1 MKHGNSS
8 NHQETDT
15 CICDPG
21 WSYRGDM
28 KQALGAI
35 CDVHITSVRAMWC
48 IVLVLSIFLLVITQA
63 ELRDLYR
70 RTAMARH
77 TRSGSKSI
85 ATRVQAWIA
94 ALFAVAEIA
103 LSIIK
108 IIDPELSVGHDR
120 ATTLLFAVS
129 FCICFFPAILST
141 RILMLTA
148 LNPLLH
154 IDKDPRMARL
164 IRRCTYLTVF
174 QATLSGS
181 LALISVFQ
189 LLAYE
194 NDYTGPD
201 EFNIFVFLY
210 FFILALLLVTL
221 KYTRYSVLTALL
233 DMLSSASCIQSA
245 PVVQLPI
252 SIPRVQRCCRCQGA
266 TKRLIEFAGSRSS
279 GEMTLMTIPN
289 EGEDASIRGIKA
301 VHARFTR
308 LRAFHTRQVVSAILI
323 CLVTSIWP
331 FFQSKVPYVVAF
343 RAIQSLLVLV
353 KIFTATGRAGRGVV
367 EAIQELVLML
377 GTSFAAA
384 VYCRTTTSEPIYEEN
399 VAHSISEK
407 SELANLSSENQSEA
421 YSLYLANSFSQN
433 TAGIEMKSDIK
444 APEGPIPTSN
454 LSPSSSNLSPSSS
467 SSSSQLQSL
476 IRQRC
481 SASSSIAPSPA
492 GDEGIQHTETALVP
506 DTRSGPRE

>member
-35 CDVHITSVRAMWC
+35 CDVHITSVRAMWS
-48 IVLVLSIFLLVITQA
+48 IALVLSIFLLVITQA
-63 ELRDLYR
+63 ELRHLFR
-70 RTAMARH
+70 RTAMARN
-77 TRSGSKSI
+77 TRSGSKSS
-85 ATRVQAWIA
+85 AVWVQAWIA
-94 ALFAVAEIA
+94 ALFAVATMV

-129 FCICFFPAILST
+129 FCMCFFPAILST

-148 LNPLLH
+148 LNPLLT
-154 IDKDPRMARL
+154 IDKDPRMAFL

-174 QATLSGS
+174 QAILAGS
-181 LALISVFQ
+181 LALILVAQ

-194 NDYTGPD
+194 NDYMGPD
-201 EFNIFVFLY
+201 EFNVFVFFY
-210 FFILALLLVTL
+210 FFILAVLLVTL

-233 DMLSSASCIQSA
+233 DMLSSVPSMQSA

-252 SIPRVQRCCRCQGA
+252 SIPRMRRCCWCQGA
-266 TKRLIEFAGSRSS
+266 QKYPIAIAGHRSS
-279 GEMTLMTIPN
+279 GEMTLMTMTN

-308 LRAFHTRQVVSAILI
+308 LRAFHTRQVVSAISI

-343 RAIQSLLVLV
+343 RAIQSLLVII
-353 KIFTATGRAGRGVV
+353 KIFTATGRAGKEVV
-367 EAIQELVLML
+367 VAMQELVLKL
-377 GTSFAAA
+377 GTSLAAA
-384 VYCRTTTSEPIYEEN
+384 VYCRTTTSEPIYGGNE
-399 VAHSISEK
+399 AHSISEK
-407 SELANLSSENQSEA
+407 SELASMSSESQSEA
-421 YSLYLANSFSQN
+421 YSLYLANSSSQN
-433 TAGIEMKSDIK
+433 IAEIEMKSDIE
-444 APEGPIPTSN
+444 APQGPTTTANI
-454 LSPSSSNLSPSSS
+454 SPSSS
-467 SSSSQLQSL
+467 SSSQLPSL
-476 IRQRC
+476 IRERS
-481 SASSSIAPSPA
+481 SASSSWSIAPSLA
-492 GDEGIQHTETALVP
+492 GDEGIQHTATALVS